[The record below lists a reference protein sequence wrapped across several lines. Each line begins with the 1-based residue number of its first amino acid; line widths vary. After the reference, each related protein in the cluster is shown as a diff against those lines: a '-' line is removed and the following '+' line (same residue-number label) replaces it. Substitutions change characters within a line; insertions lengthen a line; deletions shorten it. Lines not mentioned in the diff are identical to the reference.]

1 VTKLFLPLKTGT
13 YTQMTRRHTFG
24 RQPVSMLAVP
34 IKEQDMF
41 LLGNSTVITSSKVMA
56 QIIQSLSPLSNVFG

>member
-1 VTKLFLPLKTGT
+1 
-13 YTQMTRRHTFG
+13 
-24 RQPVSMLAVP
+24 VSMLAVP